1 MTSMMWLLSP
11 TLLAASAE
19 APAGSSAVQHSV
31 HAEHLAAPPT
41 VPARHPGPP
50 SADSVPRPDV
60 TVYGYHAYWT
70 GDPAHLDFSR
80 LSHVAIFNVD
90 LESDG
95 SLSSTS
101 TWTEVADEVVAL
113 AHAAGTKVHLCVTG
127 FDDAELNSVLPSAS
141 YRATA
146 VAELAALVRAHG
158 ADGVNVDF
166 EGMDASNRAHLVSFV
181 EELKAEVD
189 EVVLATPAVDW
200 QDAYDYAELARVS
213 DGLFIMGY
221 GYHWSSGDPGPVG
234 PLYGGEPWSAYSLA
248 WTVEDYLDK
257 GAPADKII
265 LGLPLYGRE
274 WPSESHDIPGTATDS
289 GTAVVM
295 STAMERAASEAPYFD
310 SVSRTPYLLPA
321 GTQLWYDDVDS
332 TRERIAWA
340 VEAGLQGVGFWALQ
354 YEPTG
359 EGFWEMVTEET
370 TYLTADTGQSG
381 TSDELLARAGQ
392 SFLAYPGETIV
403 LNGTGSTGPE
413 GEVLNYTWT
422 QVAGPEVRLVR
433 GDTAQ
438 PEFLAAE
445 PGTHTFSLFVSV
457 GAQYSATDEVD
468 VIVVDPEAGAGL
480 FSDGCSTAPSPAR
493 GTVALGLAGLLL
505 GLLRRRR

>member
-1 MTSMMWLLSP
+1 MTSLMWLLSP
-11 TLLAASAE
+11 LLAGPSRAALPVAQP
-19 APAGSSAVQHSV
+19 APPSV
-31 HAEHLAAPPT
+31 HAAHMAAPPE

-50 SADSVPRPDV
+50 SADSVPSPEV

-80 LSHVAIFNVD
+80 LSHVAIFNVG

-95 SLSSTS
+95 SLSSTAN
-101 TWTEVADEVVAL
+101 WTDVADEVVSL
-113 AHAAGTKVHLCVTG
+113 AHAAGTKVHLCITG
-127 FDDAELNSVLPSAS
+127 FDDTELNSVLPSATH
-141 YRATA
+141 RATA
-146 VAELAALVRAHG
+146 VAELASLVEAYG

-234 PLYGGEPWSAYSLA
+234 PLFGGDPWSAYSLA

-295 STAMERAASEAPYFD
+295 STAMDRAHTETPWFD
-310 SVSRTPYLLPA
+310 EVSRTPYLLPA

-359 EGFWEMVTEET
+359 LGFWEMVTEET
-370 TYLTADTGQSG
+370 TYLTADTGSSG
-381 TSDELLARAGQ
+381 ASDELLARAGQ

-413 GEVLNYTWT
+413 GSELNYTWS

-445 PGTHTFSLFVSV
+445 PGTHSFSLFVSV
-457 GAQYSATDEVD
+457 GAEYSATDEVD
-468 VIVVDPEAGAGL
+468 VVVVDPAAGDHL
-480 FSDGCSTAPSPAR
+480 FSKGCAAAPLPSRTTALLAA
-493 GTVALGLAGLLL
+493 VAMVLG
-505 GLLRRRR
+505 LRRRV